1 MRPVLSTL
9 AFCAVTLQAQ
19 LTING
24 PMPGHTDLLEATIWM
39 QCLGPCTAYME
50 FWSIDRPDSVLRTEE
65 LIGDSNKAFAM
76 DHVMQPVVPGTT
88 YGYRPIVNGT
98 RIDVGQ
104 ALTFTTQPIWKFRND
119 PPAFSMALGSCAYIN
134 EPEYDRPGRPYGN
147 GYGIFN
153 AIADK
158 KPDLMLWLGDNV
170 YLREPDWGSRT
181 GYLHRYTHTRSTP
194 ELQRL
199 LRSTSHY
206 AAWDDHDFGPNDGD
220 GSFVNSALAREVF
233 DLFWPNPTNGVP
245 GVGGVTTTFSHLDV
259 DFFLLDD
266 RTFRTRSDLKTSP
279 TAMLGAAQIDWLI
292 KALKYSDAA
301 FKLIAVGGQVLND
314 GAVFENYSTYPD
326 EQKELLRRIEM
337 EGIKNVV
344 FLTGDRHFSQL
355 STLVFM
361 DGRKVHD
368 LTVSPFTSG
377 VYSPTEINSLM
388 VDGTLVVEQN
398 FGTLTFTG
406 AKNARTM
413 KIQIFNT
420 KGEQL
425 WEKAIEQEK

>member
-1 MRPVLSTL
+1 
-9 AFCAVTLQAQ
+9 
-19 LTING
+19 
-24 PMPGHTDLLEATIWM
+24 
-39 QCLGPCTAYME
+39 
-50 FWSIDRPDSVLRTEE
+50 
-65 LIGDSNKAFAM
+65 
-76 DHVMQPVVPGTT
+76 
-88 YGYRPIVNGT
+88 
-98 RIDVGQ
+98 
-104 ALTFTTQPIWKFRND
+104 
-119 PPAFSMALGSCAYIN
+119 
-134 EPEYDRPGRPYGN
+134 
-147 GYGIFN
+147 
-153 AIADK
+153 
-158 KPDLMLWLGDNV
+158 
-170 YLREPDWGSRT
+170 
-181 GYLHRYTHTRSTP
+181 
-194 ELQRL
+194 
-199 LRSTSHY
+199 
-206 AAWDDHDFGPNDGD
+206 
-220 GSFVNSALAREVF
+220 
-233 DLFWPNPTNGVP
+233 
-245 GVGGVTTTFSHLDV
+245 
-259 DFFLLDD
+259 
-266 RTFRTRSDLKTSP
+266 
-279 TAMLGAAQIDWLI
+279 MLGAAQIDWLI

-406 AKNARTM
+406 AKNERTM